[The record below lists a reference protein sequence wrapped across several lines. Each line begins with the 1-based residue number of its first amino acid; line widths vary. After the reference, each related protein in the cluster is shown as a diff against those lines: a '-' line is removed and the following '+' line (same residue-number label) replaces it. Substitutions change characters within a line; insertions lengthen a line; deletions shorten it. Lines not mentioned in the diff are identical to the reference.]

1 MLLDAFESL
10 CHIYLHC
17 NNLCLIEL
25 HHVVKLEPS
34 RIFYNDLLPIVL
46 NQPICSMHATANEE
60 AWILA
65 GEPVC
70 QWLTGAKT
78 WDATASK
85 NNRNLSKLTL
95 IHFQWKHL
103 LLQSIRMKNEKIIHQ
118 LQMYWFADKGNPV
131 PILHQPKVVW
141 RIRARP
147 IPRIGVRPPGQT

>member
-34 RIFYNDLLPIVL
+34 RIFYNDLLQIVL

-103 LLQSIRMKNEKIIHQ
+103 LLQSIRIEKRKN
-118 LQMYWFADKGNPV
+118 NPSISNV
-131 PILHQPKVVW
+131 LITLPKKVIVNHLLFFHSCH
-141 RIRARP
+141 RRFNELFDCFL
-147 IPRIGVRPPGQT
+147 

>member
-34 RIFYNDLLPIVL
+34 RIFYNDLLQIVL

-65 GEPVC
+65 GDEVSVSDWQGQKPETLPRLKTTETYRN
-70 QWLTGAKT
+70 WLSFISNENTCCY
-78 WDATASK
+78 
-85 NNRNLSKLTL
+85 NL
-95 IHFQWKHL
+95 
-103 LLQSIRMKNEKIIHQ
+103 
-118 LQMYWFADKGNPV
+118 
-131 PILHQPKVVW
+131 
-141 RIRARP
+141 
-147 IPRIGVRPPGQT
+147 